1 MWHVNQI
8 DILYRISGF
17 NCIYMYESIIDTS
30 VDKCYNHHNLTCMI
44 CLWFFCNSIV
54 YIVMKSLKRLRP
66 GTLQLEN
73 ISVPWS
79 LSSNKYLLYEVCC
92 TSSTNSYFLF
102 VHCISL
108 SLPLCR
114 SSSCHQLGNSE
125 CVMFKQDVGCMQEY
139 ANGVYRTLKM

>member
-66 GTLQLEN
+66 GIGQAPSNWKTFQFPDLYHLIN
-73 ISVPWS
+73 ISFMRFVVQAQLIVTFC
-79 LSSNKYLLYEVCC
+79 LSIA
-92 TSSTNSYFLF
+92 FP
-102 VHCISL
+102 SL
-108 SLPLCR
+108 SLFAEALAV
-114 SSSCHQLGNSE
+114 SSWEILNVSCLSR
-125 CVMFKQDVGCMQEY
+125 M
-139 ANGVYRTLKM
+139 